1 MSVFLSVFFFLC
13 MVTIV
18 CRSYSSGLSRVSS
31 LFYGKGELSWF
42 FRIKKRL
49 INATDRS
56 FEKHEMLDCR
66 CYWQHSHEVGRNVAC
81 VAWRFWLGA
90 LSNKGGRGQRNREE
104 IGAEATWSNLFFSRL
119 RRSCARLNKTAMLRR
134 LDAMR
139 IIYTLN
145 EPRLTCSLFLS
156 KLICSPV
163 IGIIIHL
170 GTLKIWVS

>member
-1 MSVFLSVFFFLC
+1 MQRAACDFSSKKLSTIFPNGIRQRFVSSGSFVLIFQMSVFLSVFFFLC

-66 CYWQHSHEVGRNVAC
+66 CYWQHSHEVGRNANHIYIKRAASNMLIVPLKTDLFTGH
-81 VAWRFWLGA
+81 RYSYSSQHIKNLG
-90 LSNKGGRGQRNREE
+90 
-104 IGAEATWSNLFFSRL
+104 
-119 RRSCARLNKTAMLRR
+119 
-134 LDAMR
+134 
-139 IIYTLN
+139 
-145 EPRLTCSLFLS
+145 
-156 KLICSPV
+156 
-163 IGIIIHL
+163 
-170 GTLKIWVS
+170 

>member
-1 MSVFLSVFFFLC
+1 MILVQKNWARFFLMAPDSVSCLLVLLFLFFKCPLFFLSFFLC

-66 CYWQHSHEVGRNVAC
+66 CYWQHSHEVGRNANHIYSKRAASYMLIVPLKTDLFTGH
-81 VAWRFWLGA
+81 RYSYSSQRIKSLG
-90 LSNKGGRGQRNREE
+90 
-104 IGAEATWSNLFFSRL
+104 
-119 RRSCARLNKTAMLRR
+119 
-134 LDAMR
+134 
-139 IIYTLN
+139 
-145 EPRLTCSLFLS
+145 
-156 KLICSPV
+156 
-163 IGIIIHL
+163 
-170 GTLKIWVS
+170 